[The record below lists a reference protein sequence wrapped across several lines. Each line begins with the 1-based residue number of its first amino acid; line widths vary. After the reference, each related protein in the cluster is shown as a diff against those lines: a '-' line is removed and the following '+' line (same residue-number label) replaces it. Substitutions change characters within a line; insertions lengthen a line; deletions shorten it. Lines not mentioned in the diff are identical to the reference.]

1 MNFSSYEEAI
11 RDATIK
17 FANSVT
23 SMLQNE
29 ETMFKFGLSGGLD
42 SRVILAAMMHKPELF
57 NRVAINTNKHPS
69 RKADFD
75 VVKRLSELLVLPL
88 FDPLCTIRGPC
99 SGFLWER
106 FWCHY

>member
-29 ETMFKFGLSGGLD
+29 EIMFKFGLSGGLD
-42 SRVILAAMMHKPELF
+42 SRVILAVMMHKQSCLIELQSIP
-57 NRVAINTNKHPS
+57 INIHLGKQIS
-69 RKADFD
+69 M
-75 VVKRLSELLVLPL
+75 L
-88 FDPLCTIRGPC
+88 
-99 SGFLWER
+99 
-106 FWCHY
+106 

>member
-42 SRVILAAMMHKPELF
+42 SRVILGAMLHKPELF

-75 VVKRLSELLVLPL
+75 VVKQLSE
-88 FDPLCTIRGPC
+88 II
-99 SGFLWER
+99 
-106 FWCHY
+106 